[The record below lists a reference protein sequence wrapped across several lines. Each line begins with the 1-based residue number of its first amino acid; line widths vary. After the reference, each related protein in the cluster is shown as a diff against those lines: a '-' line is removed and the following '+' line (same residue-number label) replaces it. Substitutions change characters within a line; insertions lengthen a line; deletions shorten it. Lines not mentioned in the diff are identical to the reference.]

1 MTVISWSLEFIA
13 GLAAF
18 SVNVQIDD
26 PEASMDFIA
35 CGVLLDAFVNFIIL
49 PSSYILNNEVMKT
62 VIIAEGWCKLFRVR
76 MCSNK
81 VATCP
86 PKNKVKEN
94 VRNLKRPLPIP
105 ISTIS
110 GNVKALTGPKI
121 KLNDALEKDHTMI
134 KMIAVENL
142 FTNP

>member
-1 MTVISWSLEFIA
+1 
-13 GLAAF
+13 
-18 SVNVQIDD
+18 
-26 PEASMDFIA
+26 
-35 CGVLLDAFVNFIIL
+35 
-49 PSSYILNNEVMKT
+49 MKT

-76 MCSNK
+76 MRSNK
-81 VATCP
+81 VAPSP
-86 PKNKVKEN
+86 PQNKGNESA
-94 VRNLKRPLPIP
+94 RNLKHALPIP

-134 KMIAVENL
+134 EMIAVESL